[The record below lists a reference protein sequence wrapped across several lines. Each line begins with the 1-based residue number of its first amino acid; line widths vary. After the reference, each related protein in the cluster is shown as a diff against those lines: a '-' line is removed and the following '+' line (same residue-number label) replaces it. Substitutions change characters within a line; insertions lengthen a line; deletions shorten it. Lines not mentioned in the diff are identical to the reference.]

1 MAIAVGILIALISLI
16 ILLLPFF
23 RSRWRTH
30 TGGFIDWGDE
40 ATRQREA
47 IYQNIGTLRQD
58 YDMGNISTEEYRVQ
72 LDSYRRQA
80 ALTLRQGD
88 RLRSR
93 DEELEREIQSLA
105 STGDGDLP
113 SPTCPE
119 CGASTELDAQVCSNC
134 GAQLTE

>member
-1 MAIAVGILIALISLI
+1 MAIAVGILIALISLT

-30 TGGFIDWGDE
+30 TGSFINWREE

-58 YDMGNISTEEYRVQ
+58 YDMGNISAEEYRVQ

-80 ALTLRQGD
+80 ALALRQGD
-88 RLRSR
+88 QLRNR
-93 DEELEREIQSLA
+93 EEELEREIQSLA
-105 STGDGDLP
+105 STNDGDLP

-119 CGASTELDAQVCSNC
+119 CGVSTELGDQVCSDC
-134 GAQLTE
+134 GAQLTG